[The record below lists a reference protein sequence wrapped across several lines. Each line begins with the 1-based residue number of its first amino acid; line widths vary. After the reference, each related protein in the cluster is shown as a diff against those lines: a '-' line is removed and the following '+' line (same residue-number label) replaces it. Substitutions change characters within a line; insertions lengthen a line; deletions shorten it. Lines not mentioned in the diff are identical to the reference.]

1 MTAVRS
7 GLHRWRFVL
16 AGMLVVG
23 LLVGGFAVAWF
34 SSLLSVRAVEVQTAP
49 SVPEEAVREVIGV
62 PAGTPLLQ
70 VDTHDVAARVAEIP
84 KVAQAR
90 VSRVLPS
97 TLRVEVVE
105 RVPAVFFD
113 GPGGSHL
120 MDGEGVVFAVEPPP
134 EGLPRLVAEE
144 PGKDDPAT
152 RAALDVLASLAGE
165 MRGMVLEV
173 RAGSPVDVQ
182 LILSDNRTVIWGDAG
197 DSAYKARVAQALLT
211 QPGQVYDVS
220 SPSLPV
226 IR

>member
-7 GLHRWRFVL
+7 FLHRWRFVL
-16 AGMLVVG
+16 AGLLVVG
-23 LLVGGFAVAWF
+23 LLAGAFAVAWF
-34 SSLLSVRAVEVQTAP
+34 SSLLSVRSVEVQAAP
-49 SVPEEAVREVIGV
+49 SVPEEAVRGVIDV
-62 PAGTPLLQ
+62 AEGTPLLQ
-70 VDTHDVAARVAEIP
+70 VDTHEVAARVAGIP
-84 KVAQAR
+84 KVAEAR

-120 MDGEGVVFAVEPPP
+120 MDAGGVVFAVEPPP
-134 EGLPRLVAEE
+134 EGLPRLVTEE
-144 PGKDDPAT
+144 PGEDDPAT

-165 MRGMVLEV
+165 MRGMVEEA
-173 RAGSPVDVQ
+173 RAGSRVDVQ
-182 LILSDNRTVIWGDAG
+182 LLLTDGRTVIWGDAG
-197 DSAYKARVAQALLT
+197 DSAYKARVAEALLT